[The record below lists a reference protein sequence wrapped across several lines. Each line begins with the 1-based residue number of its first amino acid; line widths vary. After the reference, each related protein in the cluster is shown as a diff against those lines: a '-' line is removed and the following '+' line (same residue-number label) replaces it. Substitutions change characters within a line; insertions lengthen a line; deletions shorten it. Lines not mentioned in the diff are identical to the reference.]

1 MIKPKVKKWIDPQ
14 DVEITGPL
22 HKAFIA
28 AEVAGETEADKGKAV
43 QALIE
48 QIWLNRQGLENAS
61 PPEKQKAIDALH
73 KNQRA
78 FDPDDFN
85 LAGARKAINKLGAG
99 DHTGAVQAAQ
109 NSMEHRGAI
118 RQDTKDKLGAAGRDT
133 RSRNAET
140 RKQLIIEDYRKNKGQ
155 FPKKALA
162 YTYYAELYGIGYS
175 TVRGYLIG
183 V

>member
-28 AEVAGETEADKGKAV
+28 AEVAGETEADKGKAA

-99 DHTGAVQAAQ
+99 DYTGAVQAAQ
-109 NSMEHRGAI
+109 NSMEHTGAI
-118 RQDTKDKLGAAGRDT
+118 RQDTKDKLGAAGRNT
-133 RSRNAET
+133 RIRNAEA
-140 RKQLIIEDYRKNKGQ
+140 RKQLIIEDYKKNRD
-155 FPKKALA
+155 
-162 YTYYAELYGIGYS
+162 LYGKKEFADKPLAKKYGVGRT
-175 TVRGYLIG
+175 TVRAYLKGI
-183 V
+183 